1 MLEKAGESKV
11 PGGPYAIGCDIGGTQ
26 MRAALSH
33 INGDLLRRADCPTE
47 PERGIDDAAG
57 RLWSLIA
64 EVTSDID
71 REQIAGIGISAAG
84 PINPCTGM
92 YDHPP
97 NLPGWHGRTMVPYL
111 RNATQLPVRV
121 IHDAHAA
128 AVAEARYGVARGM
141 KDVVYVT
148 VSTGIGGGMI
158 SDGVPVN
165 GRHGMA
171 GEIGHLLIDTAGP
184 ICNAGCHGCLE
195 VFAAG
200 GGSAAQARRLAE
212 AGGAAAIL
220 ALAGGDPAQITGRM
234 IYEAAAAGD
243 SDAAGIV
250 ETAIDALAT
259 GFANILA
266 TFDPGVLVVG
276 GSVVVGDETVRGLT
290 PYWDDLIDR
299 VKSRGLLRF
308 RDGVPIVVSGLGDDV
323 GLKGAAAMAFEAA
336 DLARLACD

>member
-1 MLEKAGESKV
+1 MVSV
-11 PGGPYAIGCDIGGTQ
+11 PTVPEGAYAIGCDIGATQ
-26 MRAALSH
+26 MRAALSDRS
-33 INGDLLRRADCPTE
+33 GDLLQRADCPTE
-47 PERGIDDAAG
+47 PKRGIDDAAG
-57 RLWSLIA
+57 RAWSLIT
-64 EVTSDID
+64 EVSEGVG
-71 REQIAGIGISAAG
+71 REEIAGIGISAAG
-84 PINPCTGM
+84 PIEPSTGT
-92 YDHPP
+92 YNHPP

-128 AVAEARYGVARGM
+128 AVAEARYGAAQGL

-184 ICNAGCHGCLE
+184 LCNAGCHGCLE
-195 VFAAG
+195 VLAAG
-200 GGSAAQARRLAE
+200 GGSATQARRLAE
-212 AGGAAAIL
+212 AGGAAAIV
-220 ALAGGDPAQITGRM
+220 ALAGGDHGQITGRM
-234 IYEAAAAGD
+234 VYEAAATGD
-243 SDAAGIV
+243 SEAAGIV

-276 GSVVVGDETVRGLT
+276 GSVVVGDEDVRGLV
-290 PYWDDLIDR
+290 PYWDDLIER

-308 RDGVPIVVSGLGDDV
+308 RDGVPIVVSKLGDDV
-323 GLKGAAAMAFEAA
+323 GLKGAAAMAFEASDLLGDSTA
-336 DLARLACD
+336 D

>member
-1 MLEKAGESKV
+1 MVSDPKV
-11 PGGPYAIGCDIGGTQ
+11 PGRAYAIGCDIGATQ
-26 MRAALSH
+26 MRAALSDRE
-33 INGDLLRRADCPTE
+33 GDMLQRAACPTE

-57 RLWSLIA
+57 RAWSLIT
-64 EVTSDID
+64 EVSEGVG
-71 REQIAGIGISAAG
+71 REEIAGIGISAAG
-84 PINPCTGM
+84 PIEPSTGT
-92 YDHPP
+92 YNHPP

-128 AVAEARYGVARGM
+128 AVAEAKYGAAQGM

-184 ICNAGCHGCLE
+184 LCNAGCHGCLE

-200 GGSAAQARRLAE
+200 GGSATQAKRLAE
-212 AGGAAAIL
+212 EGGAAAMV
-220 ALAGGDPAQITGRM
+220 ALADGDPGQITGRM
-234 IYEAAAAGD
+234 VYEAAAGGD
-243 SDAAGIV
+243 SEAAGIV
-250 ETAIDALAT
+250 ETAVDALAT

-276 GSVVVGDETVRGLT
+276 GSVVVGDEAVHGLV
-290 PYWDDLIDR
+290 PYWDDLIER

-308 RDGVPIVVSGLGDDV
+308 RDGVPIVVSELGDDV

-336 DLARLACD
+336 DLSGDSTAD